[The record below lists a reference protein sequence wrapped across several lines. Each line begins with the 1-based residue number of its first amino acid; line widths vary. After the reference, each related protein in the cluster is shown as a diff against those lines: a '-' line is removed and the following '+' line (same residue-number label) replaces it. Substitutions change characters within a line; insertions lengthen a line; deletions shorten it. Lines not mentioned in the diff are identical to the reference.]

1 MADSCA
7 QYVSADDIKA
17 TKESILHI
25 EHVVTSKD
33 ANGNP
38 ALVVTDPIRGGNYTN
53 STLDGLQHL
62 YEQAISQAGYITLKS
77 FQLGAPLPNNELT
90 LPNQVLQD
98 ETDGEYYRWDGSF
111 PKAVAAGSTPAT
123 TGGVGLGAWVS
134 VGDASAREWVS
145 ENFQSLHFKKSPGS
159 FTTGGS
165 AIYNQS
171 ALLNVADGMYYMPKT
186 GEITAP
192 AGSSP
197 DNSWICVGLMSQYE
211 LGDLRN
217 FKGAGDGI
225 AVDTQAFIL
234 AVAYANHLKQ
244 RVLVPG
250 GYTFVCDKMKFTG
263 ISSVTIE
270 GSGCIKM
277 IGGRSGAFYYADGA
291 QMTFINSYDMKF
303 IGVEFDGNRSGS
315 PLYTGANHGIQFGT
329 GDGDYRSNNGGP
341 VKTNRNILISGCYFH
356 DQGSYST
363 SIDKFG
369 DGVVLFG
376 CDGVV
381 IEKCKFVDMGRWGV
395 SASDIFNLIVV
406 NNYFNSSKEGTV
418 ALGFVDIEN
427 ESTDPINGTY
437 SKNIIISGNNIFGYG
452 QILVGGGSNS
462 ENYQGALH
470 YLHNVAITDNTI
482 ILDGGAHNN
491 PGYLTNLIMIGVA
504 PFCHVKPT
512 NGVVENIGFIFSGNT
527 LINKIPSLC
536 VGMGILQQGIGENNL
551 VKNISFIGNSI
562 TGFNKGILS
571 SGDVDLNG
579 YTLRNLIIGH
589 NVIDCTEQENSI
601 GIRVSSRN
609 LVGFKIDGNIIRDT
623 KSRGISVEDGRDLG
637 ATATYGEISNNQIS
651 AAQGTNVVA
660 YLYRAALFNNTLN
673 SSSTA
678 LDATVTNMDR
688 DYGNSW
694 NHIMRTI
701 NGFTV
706 NSMSQVTQDAIDIG
720 SQTRYGYTV
729 QLVPPFNLEGAQSSA
744 MVTVPGLARAFIT
757 NLSSSTVTKASDVWH
772 LTVEKK

>member
-1 MADSCA
+1 
-7 QYVSADDIKA
+7 
-17 TKESILHI
+17 
-25 EHVVTSKD
+25 
-33 ANGNP
+33 
-38 ALVVTDPIRGGNYTN
+38 
-53 STLDGLQHL
+53 
-62 YEQAISQAGYITLKS
+62 
-77 FQLGAPLPNNELT
+77 
-90 LPNQVLQD
+90 
-98 ETDGEYYRWDGSF
+98 
-111 PKAVAAGSTPAT
+111 
-123 TGGVGLGAWVS
+123 
-134 VGDASAREWVS
+134 
-145 ENFQSLHFKKSPGS
+145 
-159 FTTGGS
+159 
-165 AIYNQS
+165 
-171 ALLNVADGMYYMPKT
+171 
-186 GEITAP
+186 
-192 AGSSP
+192 
-197 DNSWICVGLMSQYE
+197 
-211 LGDLRN
+211 
-217 FKGAGDGI
+217 
-225 AVDTQAFIL
+225 
-234 AVAYANHLKQ
+234 
-244 RVLVPG
+244 
-250 GYTFVCDKMKFTG
+250 
-263 ISSVTIE
+263 
-270 GSGCIKM
+270 
-277 IGGRSGAFYYADGA
+277 
-291 QMTFINSYDMKF
+291 MTFINSYDMKF

-369 DGVVLFG
+369 DGVALFG

-395 SASDIFNLIVV
+395 SASDIFNLRVV

-427 ESTDPINGTY
+427 ESTDPVNGTY

-470 YLHNVAITDNTI
+470 YLHNVAITGNTL

-512 NGVVENIGFIFSGNT
+512 NGVVENIGFVFSGNT

-601 GIRVSSRN
+601 GIRISSRN

-623 KSRGISVEDGRDLG
+623 KSRGVSVEDGRDSG

-651 AAQGTNVVA
+651 GAQGTNVVA
-660 YLYRAALFNNTLN
+660 YLYRASLINNTLN

-678 LDATVTNMDR
+678 LDATVTNMDK
-688 DYGNSW
+688 DYGNTW
-694 NHIMRTI
+694 NSVSRTI
-701 NGFTV
+701 PAITFSTTALTQQAYGGIDLG
-706 NSMSQVTQDAIDIG
+706 SQV
-720 SQTRYGYTV
+720 RFGYTV
-729 QLVPPFNLEGAQSSA
+729 TAAAPFIMNQLTWSAYVTDPGIGAIIVQNLTGSPVS
-744 MVTVPGLARAFIT
+744 
-757 NLSSSTVTKASDVWH
+757 KASDVW
-772 LTVEKK
+772 TITAEKR